1 MMKQLKTNLD
11 ADEAVQNQ
19 GSSNTNG
26 QGASVIGENV
36 DAIQDSVNYGR
47 TNSSRRY

>member
-1 MMKQLKTNLD
+1 MNLNNISYDELAKTNLD

-26 QGASVIGENV
+26 QGACV
-36 DAIQDSVNYGR
+36 
-47 TNSSRRY
+47 SR